1 MESSN
6 DFRKEK
12 SALEDPGHET
22 GRAQNLCFFHNSK
35 VCKLKLNEKLA
46 MYLWKE
52 NHAKI
57 ERGNILFITEI
68 LIYLNKQT
76 KLIED

>member
-35 VCKLKLNEKLA
+35 VCELKLNEKLA
-46 MYLWKE
+46 RCLLRTYGICTYGR
-52 NHAKI
+52 KI
-57 ERGNILFITEI
+57 TQ
-68 LIYLNKQT
+68 K
-76 KLIED
+76 